1 MATSSNTPPPNDINK
16 LGQAWT
22 LLQSAVNVTLPI
34 VAARLA
40 VAKSRLHK

>member
-1 MATSSNTPPPNDINK
+1 MADPNTPPPPNDINK

-22 LLQSAVNVTLPI
+22 LLQLAVNVTLPI

-40 VAKSRLHK
+40 VAKDRLHK